1 MSAAYQQGLG
11 ELQESDRRTIPYE
24 YAFRFSLT
32 GVPGTTLNSTVTVS
46 IESAYVAVS
55 IGYGVV
61 PDSSP
66 VRFGVP
72 EDAIDRFESDPT
84 FDEITLGDIVNSL
97 ATANNEDG
105 IRLGRSLGAETAVNL
120 INGFRLNPR
129 FAQRIL
135 LGQGSVPL
143 DKQVLGAIFESV
155 SAPPDQVQFLYSL
168 RDEGTGRE
176 FQSEPILNIAGLGI
190 ANGDRP
196 FRYFA
201 QPITFAPRSTIRM
214 EIKEVSDFAGELHVA
229 LHGYKILGGVGA
241 PTSSARRNVR
251 RMRRR

>member
-1 MSAAYQQGLG
+1 MSAVYQQGLG
-11 ELQESDRRTIPYE
+11 EVEESDRRTIPYE

-32 GVPGTTLNSTVTVS
+32 GVPGTTLSSTVTVS

-55 IGYGVV
+55 IGYGVI

-72 EDAIDRFESDPT
+72 EDRFDKFRGEAT
-84 FDEITLGDIVNSL
+84 FDQITLGDLVNSL
-97 ATANNEDG
+97 ARANNEDG
-105 IRLGRSLGAETAVNL
+105 TRAARGLGPQTAVNL

-143 DKQVLGAIFESV
+143 DQQVLGAMFESV
-155 SAPPDQVQFLYSL
+155 SAPADQVQFLYSL

-190 ANGDRP
+190 SNGDRP

-214 EIKEVSDFAGELHVA
+214 EIKEVSDFTGALHVA
-229 LHGYKILGGVGA
+229 LHGYKVLGGAGT
-241 PTSSARRNVR
+241 PTYTARREVR
-251 RMRRR
+251 RTR

>member
-1 MSAAYQQGLG
+1 MPTAYQR
-11 ELQESDRRTIPYE
+11 ELSVAQESGGRTIPYE
-24 YAFRFSLT
+24 YAFRYSLT
-32 GVPGTTLNSTVTVS
+32 GVPGTTLSSTVTVS

-61 PDSSP
+61 PDSVP

-72 EDAIDRFESDPT
+72 DDLIDGFEGAPT
-84 FDEITLGDIVNSL
+84 FDQISLGDLVNSL
-97 ATANNEDG
+97 AKSNNEDG
-105 IRLGRSLGAETAVNL
+105 SRAGKRLGPQTAENL
-120 INGFRLNPR
+120 VNGFRLNPR

-143 DKQVLGAIFESV
+143 DKQVLGNIFESV
-155 SAPPDQVQFLYSL
+155 SAPADQVQFLYSL

-190 ANGDRP
+190 ANGGRP

-214 EIKEVSDFAGELHVA
+214 EIKEVSGFTGALHVA
-229 LHGYKILGGVGA
+229 LHGYKVLGGAGT
-241 PTSSARRNVR
+241 PTARRHVR